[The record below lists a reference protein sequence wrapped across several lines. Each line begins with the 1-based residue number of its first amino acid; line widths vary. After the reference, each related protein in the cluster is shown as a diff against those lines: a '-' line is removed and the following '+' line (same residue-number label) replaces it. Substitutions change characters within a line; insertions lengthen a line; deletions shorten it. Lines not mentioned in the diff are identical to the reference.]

1 MDPLTEE
8 EEGSGEISPEPLTLN
23 KLDPYYQL
31 NRVERRIDRANAAQR
46 RHKCNLKYSLLEI
59 QKLEYMEHRSTN
71 TPTVKLKDP
80 FSN

>member
-8 EEGSGEISPEPLTLN
+8 EEGSGEISPEPLTPN

-59 QKLEYMEHRSTN
+59 QKLEYMEHRSTS

>member
-8 EEGSGEISPEPLTLN
+8 EEGSGDISPDPLTLHKPN
-23 KLDPYYQL
+23 PYYQS
-31 NRVERRIDRANAAQR
+31 NRVGRRIDRANAAQR

-59 QKLEYMEHRSTN
+59 QKLEYMEHRSIN
-71 TPTVKLKDP
+71 TLTVKLKDP